1 MRRGDSVSLGKLS
14 HVDVFDSW
22 QFRNGECYL
31 DASALL
37 FDYQGNFV
45 ASVDYM
51 RNHYSGVTHS
61 GDQMTHQKGTH
72 EVNLDLSR
80 LPKRV
85 QSVYIVLSAWADA
98 TFDDFMLPNV
108 FCQDACGAE
117 LCRYELQ
124 AQGAKVQGK
133 KNVIMCRIW
142 RPTKSSAWKC
152 DAIGSIGSTGDA
164 TNYTPIV
171 ASITAA
177 LSMASEVDAV
187 APEAKMEAGSAAA
200 CA

>member
-1 MRRGDSVSLGKLS
+1 MKAAVSNSARRGYHRQGMDFSRVHASGGSRIMRRGDSVSLGKLS

-22 QFRNGECYL
+22 QFRNGQCYL

-85 QSVYIVLSAWADA
+85 QSVYIVLS
-98 TFDDFMLPNV
+98 
-108 FCQDACGAE
+108 
-117 LCRYELQ
+117 
-124 AQGAKVQGK
+124 
-133 KNVIMCRIW
+133 
-142 RPTKSSAWKC
+142 
-152 DAIGSIGSTGDA
+152 
-164 TNYTPIV
+164 
-171 ASITAA
+171 
-177 LSMASEVDAV
+177 
-187 APEAKMEAGSAAA
+187 
-200 CA
+200 